1 MVTPSSHSESINP
14 SLDATLMQNPAETT
28 IMSIYGDD
36 DALSAIK
43 MITLAPEMGNAQELI
58 MDLTQRDIVV
68 SLGHT
73 AADYDTGIRVLGA
86 GARMLTHV
94 FKAMNAF
101 SHRSPGV
108 VCTFGLIRVYLHRN
122 SFREILRAE
131 IRDLCSPI
139 DPCKSQG
146 VDCRTTQE
154 DADSL

>member
-1 MVTPSSHSESINP
+1 
-14 SLDATLMQNPAETT
+14 MQNPAETT

-58 MDLTQRDIVV
+58 MDLTQREIVV

-108 VCTFGLIRVYLHRN
+108 VCTFGRLESIYIAIRSVRYSEQKSGIFALQSTPAN
-122 SFREILRAE
+122 LRVSTVE
-131 IRDLCSPI
+131 PLKKMLTLYKLD
-139 DPCKSQG
+139 
-146 VDCRTTQE
+146 
-154 DADSL
+154 